1 MFFLKKL
8 FKACYFFLPRLG
20 KQFYLS
26 NTFLYVLNCRR
37 ILKIKMEVCI
47 DNIASALEADR
58 GGASRIE
65 LCSSLSEGGLTPS
78 IGLLRMVKQQVVLFR
93 YICLV

>member
-1 MFFLKKL
+1 
-8 FKACYFFLPRLG
+8 
-20 KQFYLS
+20 
-26 NTFLYVLNCRR
+26 
-37 ILKIKMEVCI
+37 MEVCI